1 MKLYASSAVMIVL
14 SLSLSPQKCL
24 QFELDETVWEAKQR
38 ILSIFSKVR

>member
-1 MKLYASSAVMIVL
+1 MKIYASSAVMIV
-14 SLSLSPQKCL
+14 LSLSPQKCL